1 MLVEKLYLLRHA
13 KAGWALP
20 GTRDFD
26 RALDPSGIAD
36 AEAIGT
42 AMRANG
48 YVPDLT
54 LCSGALR
61 ARETLGGIAS
71 HTDTGRVLYFD
82 KLYSEDAAGYL
93 QIIRDNG
100 GYGSLLVIGHN
111 PMMEDLAMAVSGDGD
126 PSAHETLEHGFP
138 TSGLAVIRFDDGLAN
153 AAPGKGYL
161 EAFLIPATV

>member
-1 MLVEKLYLLRHA
+1 VAKLYLLRHA

-26 RALDPSGIAD
+26 RALDPSGVTD
-36 AEAIGT
+36 AEMIGT
-42 AMRANG
+42 AMRTHG

-61 ARETLGGIAS
+61 ARETLGGIAA

-93 QIIRDNG
+93 EIIRDHG

-111 PMMEDLAMAVSGDGD
+111 PMMEDLAMAISGDGEEG
-126 PSAHETLEHGFP
+126 ARETLEHGFP
-138 TSGLAVIRFDDGLAN
+138 TSGLAVVRFDGSLTG
-153 AAPGKGYL
+153 AAPGKGFL
-161 EAFLIPATV
+161 EDFLTPITA